1 MKITIK
7 YVYILIYYYVKC
19 GWSKTLNKF
28 TVQSKFTTQLHK
40 DALKQVNVNS
50 EPTNSYMIP
59 GVYGRGLGGT

>member
-1 MKITIK
+1 MLN
-7 YVYILIYYYVKC
+7 VVGL
-19 GWSKTLNKF
+19 KTLNKF
-28 TVQSKFTTQLHK
+28 TVQSKFTIQLHK